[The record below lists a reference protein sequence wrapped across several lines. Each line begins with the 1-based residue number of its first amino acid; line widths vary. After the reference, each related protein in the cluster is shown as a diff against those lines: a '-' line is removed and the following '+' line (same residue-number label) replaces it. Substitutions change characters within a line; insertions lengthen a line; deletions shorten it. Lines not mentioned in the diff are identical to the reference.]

1 MVQHEKIKNCREI
14 FYCACSEMVTF
25 AYWFFFYISYHY
37 LWLNCSKLGNQY
49 QNFVQRILFELL
61 CRVYKTP
68 KFGGNVL
75 YECPS
80 IKYVPLKFCSFIHPV
95 LPSLHGYP
103 FAYAFFYP
111 SIPKKIKKI
120 VLLRFLPEKKSFVE
134 IPRFWESRKSWKIRM
149 AVCEAQCLLLSI
161 FWTLVGTIFF
171 TKGQPK
177 RKLKNAWSQTFF

>member
-1 MVQHEKIKNCREI
+1 MRQREREREREKTCVNYTMVQHEKIKNCREI

-37 LWLNCSKLGNQY
+37 LWLNCSKLSNQY

-111 SIPKKIKKI
+111 SIPKK
-120 VLLRFLPEKKSFVE
+120 
-134 IPRFWESRKSWKIRM
+134 
-149 AVCEAQCLLLSI
+149 
-161 FWTLVGTIFF
+161 
-171 TKGQPK
+171 
-177 RKLKNAWSQTFF
+177 N